1 MHPFCTPW
9 KHFQG
14 VQKGCILNEW
24 VKLGSMKL
32 FVQALNK
39 NGDCFQHICK
49 SFPCVSME
57 QLENGTFNAPQIKKL
72 MKDENFSVSMN
83 LDELDAWFAFVEIVE
98 NSFGNHEA
106 ENTRNSFITC

>member
-1 MHPFCTPW
+1 MSEWNNW
-9 KHFQG
+9 KTE
-14 VQKGCILNEW
+14 LLMLR
-24 VKLGSMKL
+24 KL
-32 FVQALNK
+32 
-39 NGDCFQHICK
+39 
-49 SFPCVSME
+49 
-57 QLENGTFNAPQIKKL
+57 KKL

>member
-1 MHPFCTPW
+1 
-9 KHFQG
+9 
-14 VQKGCILNEW
+14 
-24 VKLGSMKL
+24 
-32 FVQALNK
+32 
-39 NGDCFQHICK
+39 
-49 SFPCVSME
+49 ME

-106 ENTRNSFITC
+106 ENYKKFVHNMLEKFKHLGVNMSMVIHFLLNHLNQI

>member
-1 MHPFCTPW
+1 
-9 KHFQG
+9 
-14 VQKGCILNEW
+14 
-24 VKLGSMKL
+24 
-32 FVQALNK
+32 
-39 NGDCFQHICK
+39 
-49 SFPCVSME
+49 ME

-106 ENTRNSFITC
+106 ENYKKFVRNMLEKFKHLEVNMSMVIHFLLSHLNQI

>member
-1 MHPFCTPW
+1 
-9 KHFQG
+9 
-14 VQKGCILNEW
+14 
-24 VKLGSMKL
+24 
-32 FVQALNK
+32 
-39 NGDCFQHICK
+39 
-49 SFPCVSME
+49 ME

-106 ENTRNSFITC
+106 ENYKKFVHNMLEKFKHLEVNMSMVIHFLLSHLNQI